1 MKPNECPTCSYRN
14 FPYSPACE
22 KCGTKLDVAPQYA
35 LSPEVMASRNE
46 SSTQLQHEQITKSPT
61 TGDALNVVVWVIAAL
76 FIGSSLF
83 SLESRMENASGAPQ
97 QAVAA
102 AYTACT
108 VIIYY
113 CFARAISAIVRS
125 VQGK

>member
-22 KCGTKLDVAPQYA
+22 KCGTKLEVAPQYA
-35 LSPEVMASRNE
+35 VPPDVSAARSDI
-46 SSTQLQHEQITKSPT
+46 STQVQQGQITKNPS
-61 TGDALNVVVWVIAAL
+61 TGDAVNMLVWIFAVL
-76 FIGSSLF
+76 LIGSSLF

-113 CFARAISAIVRS
+113 CLARAISAIIRTA
-125 VQGK
+125 QGK